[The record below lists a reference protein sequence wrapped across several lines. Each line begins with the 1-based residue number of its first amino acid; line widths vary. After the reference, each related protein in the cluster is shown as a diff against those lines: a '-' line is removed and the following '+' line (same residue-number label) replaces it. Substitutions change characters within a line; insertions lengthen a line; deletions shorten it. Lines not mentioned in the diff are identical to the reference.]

1 MHFKLLPAKTN
12 DKVFKKSKETTYF
25 GEILGTFGQES
36 GQKCIFLEKKSFL
49 TQLLNI
55 PIIFCCTKNPKKLVA
70 HSWEKCQ
77 NDWRAATDRQC
88 SFFRTLRTVQLKSV
102 HASLYQQHSTY
113 KIMVLL
119 ALHLVPFYNHKCLIT
134 PLKWDHP

>member
-12 DKVFKKSKETTYF
+12 DKVFQKIQKNNLFWGNF
-25 GEILGTFGQES
+25 GHFWPGIWVKMHFPG
-36 GQKCIFLEKKSFL
+36 KKSFL

-70 HSWEKCQ
+70 HSWEKCH
-77 NDWRAATDRQC
+77 NDWRAATDRQW

-119 ALHLVPFYNHKCLIT
+119 ALHLVPFYNHKCLIK
-134 PLKWDHP
+134 PLKWGHP